1 MRGFIKIFLAL
12 LVVGTMAG
20 AADTAAAQ
28 DVDVTVRSISASKNG
43 NYFDPKL
50 ENLKTKLTRAFS
62 GYTNFK
68 LVQKDDFK
76 LEKSNSETVT
86 VPGGTDVTITFHGL
100 AGDFYK
106 MGLSIADKLTTTL
119 RASPRSTFFQAG
131 LRYKSG
137 ILILAITVK

>member
-1 MRGFIKIFLAL
+1 MRGFIKIILAL
-12 LVVGTMAG
+12 MVMGTMMSF
-20 AADTAAAQ
+20 ADEAVAQ
-28 DVDVTVRSISASKNG
+28 SVDVTVRSISAKKAG

-50 ENLKTKLTRAFS
+50 NDLKAKLTRAFS
-62 GYTNFK
+62 GYTYFK

-76 LEKSNSETVT
+76 LSKSASNTVT

-106 MGLSIADKLTTTL
+106 MGLSIADKLSTTL
-119 RASPRSTFFQAG
+119 RASPGSTFFQAG
-131 LRYKSG
+131 LSYKSG

>member
-1 MRGFIKIFLAL
+1 MRGFIKIILAL
-12 LVVGTMAG
+12 MVMGTMMSF
-20 AADTAAAQ
+20 ADEAAAQ
-28 DVDVTVRSISASKNG
+28 SVDVTVRSISAKKAG

-50 ENLKTKLTRAFS
+50 KDLETKLTRAFS
-62 GYTNFK
+62 GYTYFK

-76 LEKSNSETVT
+76 LSKSASNTVT

-106 MGLSIADKLTTTL
+106 MGLSIADKLSTTL
-119 RASPRSTFFQAG
+119 RASPGSTFFQAG
-131 LRYKSG
+131 LSYKSG